1 VRDRYSWQDSKTETS
16 YRSTSPDHLGWWA
29 AAAMLVSILL
39 HVVVFFALDR
49 VKFGIEGE
57 NEIVTERVVVRSD
70 TQPLPQEFTPAPPPE
85 DIPPVPNDLGKL
97 VDDVDILEAIKNQEI
112 DLKPQ
117 VVDPEYAVKMSPT
130 PAASGDLDGL
140 ELNVSSGIDIDSNLP
155 ELGRAPS
162 ELRPAASG
170 QITVDPGSMRADDSN
185 LTRFTEDLIKKGA
198 GGKVANG
205 SLDGVATLD
214 DLIGLDANAL
224 MGKKTMLPS
233 DLLFEFNRAELRESA
248 KFGLQKLGLLLDSNP
263 TMYCWIEGH
272 TDLIGNDSANLELSL
287 KRAEAVKQYLVASM
301 RMDADK
307 IITRGFGEFE
317 PIVTEGD
324 QIAQSPNRRVEIKMR
339 KTPPTQDQLK
349 IAPPKAPTVAEEMP
363 PAPLKAAMVEE
374 MPPATPQPMP
384 APAPAPPTAKP
395 VPEPAPPKATLVKP
409 NPQKA
414 IPVEVIPQPA
424 PMPPK
429 AKPINEPPPRQV
441 PRALPVEAEPTMPA
455 PAPAR
460 AIPVEPEV
468 PRAAPVAE

>member
-1 VRDRYSWQDSKTETS
+1 
-16 YRSTSPDHLGWWA
+16 
-29 AAAMLVSILL
+29 MLVSILL
-39 HVVVFFALDR
+39 HVVVFFVLDR
-49 VKFGIEGE
+49 VKFGIEDKGKG
-57 NEIVTERVVVRSD
+57 EIVTDQVVVKRD
-70 TQPLPQEFTPAPPPE
+70 TEQLPEEFTPAPPPE
-85 DIPPVPNDLGKL
+85 NIPPVPNDLGKL
-97 VDDVDILEAIKNQEI
+97 VDDVDILDAIKDQEI

-117 VVDPEYAVKMSPT
+117 VVDPEYAVKMAPT
-130 PAASGDLDGL
+130 PAASGDPDGL
-140 ELNVSSGIDIDSNLP
+140 ALDISSGIDINSDLP

-162 ELRPAASG
+162 ELKPAAAG

-185 LTRFTEDLIKKGA
+185 LTKFTEDLIKKGA

-205 SLDGVATLD
+205 SLDGVSTID
-214 DLIGLDANAL
+214 DLLGLDAKAL

-248 KFGLQKLGLLLDSNP
+248 KVGLQKLGLLLDSNP

-287 KRAEAVKQYLVASM
+287 KRADAVKQYLVTSM

-324 QIAQSPNRRVEIKMR
+324 QVAQAPNRRVEIKMR
-339 KTPPTQDQLK
+339 NAPPTKDQIK
-349 IAPPKAPTVAEEMP
+349 IAPPKAES
-363 PAPLKAAMVEE
+363 VEE
-374 MPPATPQPMP
+374 MPPATPKPMP
-384 APAPAPPTAKP
+384 APVTAAPA
-395 VPEPAPPKATLVKP
+395 PEPAPPRATLVRP

-414 IPVEVIPQPA
+414 IPVEVVPMPTPQPA
-424 PMPPK
+424 PTPPK

-441 PRALPVEAEPTMPA
+441 PRALPVEADPVTPP

-460 AIPVEPEV
+460 AIPVEPEI
-468 PRAAPVAE
+468 PRAAPIAE